1 MNPQFNRQLYDRL
14 RELLNK
20 ARVFWSDPE
29 LNSQFEFV
37 CALLD
42 RISDAIQSLEVFS
55 CPPKSVDE
63 VYLFLVNANA
73 INEVVQT
80 VFRKDSFFAQRM
92 LSFGIQQ
99 PVDTLNYFSDAWKTT
114 PFSKKG
120 TSAPS
125 DVRFFSYFRALSFA
139 HSCETTQY
147 PFLRAN
153 KETNYSP
160 FVIPNHSKICLETH
174 KNDKFGVLVYSNKG
188 KEPFHLL
195 ISFAKVKAYLVE
207 RFNLLH
213 LLADCIERMEQEQ
226 QAEWRQ
232 RKVVRSGTPTE
243 ILHDIA
249 RILNQRTLVAN
260 EIEELIKV
268 MTIPVSSESEQV
280 HGVVKLFRDAVE
292 RTIPTIADAV
302 DAADYNIMGNS
313 LEKLIHP
320 RLPFSVHLSRELVW
334 LRGKTFPESD
344 YVNDPIA
351 RDAADTILTTFGF
364 ATETIQRLAAT
375 PNEMW
380 LVIVSSWYVMAQSN

>member
-1 MNPQFNRQLYDRL
+1 MSLHFNRPLYDRL
-14 RELLNK
+14 RNLLNT
-20 ARVFWSDPE
+20 ARVFWSHSE
-29 LNSQFEFV
+29 LNAQFEFL
-37 CALLD
+37 CALMD
-42 RISDAIQSLEVFS
+42 RINDSIQFIECHSE
-55 CPPKSVDE
+55 PPKSTEE
-63 VYLFLVNANA
+63 VYVFMIHANT
-73 INEVVQT
+73 INEAVRT
-80 VFRKDSFFAQRM
+80 IFCEKSFFAKRMASFAIQR
-92 LSFGIQQ
+92 
-99 PVDTLNYFSDAWKTT
+99 PVNLLNYFSDAWKTT
-114 PFSKKG
+114 PFANNG

-125 DVRFFSYFRALSFA
+125 DERFFSYFRALSFA
-139 HSCETTQY
+139 HSCETTRY
-147 PFLRAN
+147 PFL
-153 KETNYSP
+153 KEKSETNYSP
-160 FVIPNHSKICLETH
+160 FVIPNQSPTCLETH
-174 KNDKFGVLVYSNKG
+174 KNDMFGVLVYSNKQH
-188 KEPFHLL
+188 KPFYLL
-195 ISFAKVKAYLVE
+195 VSFAKVKAYLVE
-207 RFNLLH
+207 RFDQLNLI
-213 LLADCIERMEQEQ
+213 ADCIERMEQQQ
-226 QAEWRQ
+226 QAEWLK
-232 RKVVRSGTPTE
+232 RKVIRSDNPTNM
-243 ILHDIA
+243 LSDIA
-249 RILNQRTLVAN
+249 NILNQRKLN
-260 EIEELIKV
+260 SYEIEELIKV